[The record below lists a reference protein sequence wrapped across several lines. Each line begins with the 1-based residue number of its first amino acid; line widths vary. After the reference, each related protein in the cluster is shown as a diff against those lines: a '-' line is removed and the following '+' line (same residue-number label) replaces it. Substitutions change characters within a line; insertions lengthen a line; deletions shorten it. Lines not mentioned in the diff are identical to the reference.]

1 MTDHVFLLGRQF
13 GERLIKSF
21 WSEDRIVT
29 ESISAARRFRD
40 CPGYFA
46 RDRCQQFP
54 IFCQCDDAA
63 KPRRPFRRALDFAQ
77 QFLHIALIAR
87 VFSAI
92 AGGENSWCAIQRV
105 HFEAGIV
112 RDHHFMRKNFGD
124 GDRFDHC
131 VIFKGASS
139 LADFRQIAHA
149 RQVAER
155 KIPAEQLRKFAR
167 LVLVARCQEQ
177 IHRAQIRGHPLDF
190 ARDDNNLN
198 LT

>member
-1 MTDHVFLLGRQF
+1 LH
-13 GERLIKSF
+13 
-21 WSEDRIVT
+21 
-29 ESISAARRFRD
+29 
-40 CPGYFA
+40 
-46 RDRCQQFP
+46 
-54 IFCQCDDAA
+54 
-63 KPRRPFRRALDFAQ
+63 FAQ

-131 VIFKGASS
+131 VIFKGAPG
-139 LADFRQIAHA
+139 LTDFGQIARA

-155 KIPAEQLRKFAR
+155 KIRAEQLRKFAR
-167 LVLVARCQEQ
+167 LVLVARTL
-177 IHRAQIRGHPLDF
+177 ARGALAVNTF
-190 ARDDNNLN
+190 RRQ
-198 LT
+198 